1 MLLKPTALGFS
12 MGILVAVCLVIMSLV
27 NSQTGVWSEVIRMTG
42 DAYIGYNAT
51 IKGTLIGMVYGFLDG
66 FVGGYL
72 LAWMY
77 NKFAK

>member
-1 MLLKPTALGFS
+1 MVLKPSALGFS
-12 MGILVAVCLVIMSLV
+12 MGILVSFCLLIMSLV
-27 NSQTGVWSEVIRMTG
+27 NSQTGVWSEAIRLTG
-42 DAYIGYNAT
+42 DVYIGYSVS

>member
-1 MLLKPTALGFS
+1 MMLKPIALGFS
-12 MGILVAVCLVIMSLV
+12 LGILIAAYLLLISIV
-27 NSQTGVWSEVIRMTG
+27 NSQTGVWSEVIRITG

-77 NKFAK
+77 NKLGK